1 MSPTHRV
8 HVVAPAADTDP
19 SAQATHVTGGTRY
32 SFTAQ
37 DAQSVF
43 LAIGR
48 RPAAHVRH
56 ELLPDSVVTS
66 RPVHDEQAVPP
77 DVAPYRPFGHGVQET
92 APGAALYWPGAQAA
106 HAVMLVELR
115 YVPAGQATK
124 PSPSRVGIF
133 PSGAL
138 TQLLDVAAYM
148 GSGQGCS
155 REKSHSPACLLA

>member
-1 MSPTHRV
+1 M
-8 HVVAPAADTDP
+8 
-19 SAQATHVTGGTRY
+19 
-32 SFTAQ
+32 
-37 DAQSVF
+37 F

-66 RPVHDEQAVPP
+66 MPVHELQVVPP